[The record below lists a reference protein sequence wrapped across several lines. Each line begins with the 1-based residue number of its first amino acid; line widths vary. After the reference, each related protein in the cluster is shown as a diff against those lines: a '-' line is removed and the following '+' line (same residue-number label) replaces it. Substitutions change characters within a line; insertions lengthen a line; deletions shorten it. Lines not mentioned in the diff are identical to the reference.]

1 MWHLFASAVPCT
13 LNTEDPMNAKV
24 AALVAVLAAGVIAL
38 STALVVVAMTDDDSS
53 SNGAA
58 QNYGM
63 PMMGQPSYTYDQMQ
77 QMMRDGTWRGMDPQ
91 GSASSGYMWDHM
103 RWMMGG
109 FTTGSTAL
117 TEGAADQTISMQN
130 FAFSPGNVHVPVGAK
145 VTWKN
150 EDDAPH
156 IATSSDGTWTTPNV
170 LNGQSATI
178 TFDKSGDYVYIC
190 TYHPGMTGRLLVQ

>member
-1 MWHLFASAVPCT
+1 
-13 LNTEDPMNAKV
+13 MNAKV
-24 AALVAVLAAGVIAL
+24 AVLVAVLAAGVIAL
-38 STALVVVAMTDDDSS
+38 STALLVVAMSDDD
-53 SNGAA
+53 NPNNAAA

-63 PMMGQPSYTYDQMQ
+63 PMMGYQMPYTNDQMQ

-117 TEGAADQTISMQN
+117 TEGTADQTISMKD
-130 FAFSPGNVHVPVGAK
+130 FAFAPGNVHVPIGAK

-156 IATSSDGTWTTPNV
+156 IAASSDGSWTTPNV

-178 TFDKSGDYVYIC
+178 TFDKAGDYVYIC